1 MALSS
6 GEAQAYLETI
16 PIARAWS
23 VVELRSGGA
32 QPTGLSARNDTA
44 LSEVLRVA
52 DRILTDDAPN
62 AGRAAFWHKR
72 NIRMAQQQVRGSI
85 AQTAERGEETW
96 FQPIRYARSP
106 VAPRPS

>member
-1 MALSS
+1 M
-6 GEAQAYLETI
+6 
-16 PIARAWS
+16 
-23 VVELRSGGA
+23 
-32 QPTGLSARNDTA
+32 
-44 LSEVLRVA
+44 A

-85 AQTAERGEETW
+85 AQTAERGKRTCSSAD
-96 FQPIRYARSP
+96 PVCARSP